1 MVLVNLLKAFCE
13 ANGNPSI
20 NSVQLATQIWSMTH
34 GIATLEASQLINLFD
49 RSIEPEALLDHSVR
63 TLLAGT
69 VGSTRL
75 SRSYRCQFDLA
86 QLVWSGI
93 LRPRRP

>member
-1 MVLVNLLKAFCE
+1 
-13 ANGNPSI
+13 
-20 NSVQLATQIWSMTH
+20 MTH

-49 RSIEPEALLDHSVR
+49 RSIEPEALLDHSAR
-63 TLLAGT
+63 TLLAGA
-69 VGSTRL
+69 VGPREL
-75 SRSYRCQFDLA
+75 SRSITTPPSDLA

>member
-1 MVLVNLLKAFCE
+1 
-13 ANGNPSI
+13 
-20 NSVQLATQIWSMTH
+20 MTH

-49 RSIEPEALLDHSVR
+49 RSIEPEALLDQSVR
-63 TLLAGT
+63 TLLAGA
-69 VGSTRL
+69 VSSREL
-75 SRSYRCQFDLA
+75 SGLSPSAFDLA